1 MGAEESDSDVEL
13 ETSSSANTSSA
24 QETSESSSGSEA
36 SSDEG
41 ESGRSCHEQL
51 LFEFLES
58 EPPYQREPLADKACP
73 AETHHSSSSYIRFRL
88 QTCLSECLTKRT
100 CLLGADLQ
108 PREAVSRAADAQEL
122 RSLASQLDLRCMV
135 RWHALHPETR
145 IAYLPC
151 SGYEWLLRK
160 PIC

>member
-58 EPPYQREPLADKACP
+58 EPPYQREPLADKARD
-73 AETHHSSSSYIRFRL
+73 SSVIIILYIRFRL
-88 QTCLSECLTKRT
+88 AC
-100 CLLGADLQ
+100 
-108 PREAVSRAADAQEL
+108 PNV
-122 RSLASQLDLRCMV
+122 
-135 RWHALHPETR
+135 
-145 IAYLPC
+145 
-151 SGYEWLLRK
+151 
-160 PIC
+160 